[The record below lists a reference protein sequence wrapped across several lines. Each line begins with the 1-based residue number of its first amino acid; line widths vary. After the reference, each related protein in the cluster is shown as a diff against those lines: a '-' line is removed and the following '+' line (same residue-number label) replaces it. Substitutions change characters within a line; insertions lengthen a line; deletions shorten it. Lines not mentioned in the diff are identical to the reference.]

1 MSTTSYFR
9 AQISPFILM
18 AAGLIFVATLY
29 YPAFPGYWLF
39 DDWPNLFGL
48 THVQDLTSA
57 ILFITGGEAGPLGRP
72 LSLATFALQAESWDE
87 RPESMLIVNFG
98 IHLLAMLA
106 VFLLAAGLAHIRA
119 PRHAWLIGAFVAIL
133 WGLNPFLSTTHLMV
147 IQRMTGLA
155 GLFVFAGL
163 ALFVWA
169 HLLNG
174 KYRVR
179 AALIAG
185 LGLCTLLATFSK
197 ESGALLPLLALTML
211 VTWIPRDRW
220 LTGPVNQTLLGVLVV
235 VPSILLLG
243 YLGLG
248 FVETLQAGNYGPHRD
263 FTPAERLL
271 TQPVILLDYLRQLFI
286 PSPLAATPFMDHI
299 PASRSWLEPPITLFA
314 FVSWA
319 TLATLAF
326 TVRQRAPWFFFGV
339 AFFLVAHV
347 VESTYLGLELYF
359 AHRNYV
365 PAFGLFFSLVY
376 FALTISPRHSLIA
389 STGLIAYALL
399 FGLSLAQVTGNWN
412 DKEVNAELWLDY
424 NLYSVRGSQ
433 FLSMQRI
440 SSGDF
445 KGARAALDRA
455 ATKHPDHVH
464 LHLQRTGN
472 CIGREDEFPELIRS
486 VERILRTSG
495 KPESM
500 PAIDLMSSAQ
510 HPDPSPLCP
519 PRTHSVLI
527 RLTDALLANAVYAQN
542 EDFRSQ
548 LFLAKAFAHTQ
559 LGEDEDAIRYFRESN
574 LLRPNLDV
582 AFNAMSLQANLG
594 EYQAAHE
601 FLEEL
606 KGLSPDHILKRRVW
620 EQRLAEFKIILEE
633 SERIDSEAGENAPG
647 HTHAFRTKRGQ

>member
-1 MSTTSYFR
+1 MKKTPSFSASTTS
-9 AQISPFILM
+9 FILM
-18 AAGLIFVATLY
+18 VIGLLAVTMLYHAAL
-29 YPAFPGYWLF
+29 PGYWLF

-48 THVQDLTSA
+48 RHVQNLDSA
-57 ILFITGGEAGPLGRP
+57 ILFIIGGEAGPLGRP
-72 LSLATFALQAESWDE
+72 LSLATFALQAEAWDDQ
-87 RPESMLIVNFG
+87 PDAMLVANFG
-98 IHLLAMLA
+98 IHLLAMLS

-220 LTGPVNQTLLGVLVV
+220 LTGPVNQTLLVLLVV

-248 FVETLQAGNYGPHRD
+248 FVETLQAGNYGRGRD

-286 PSPLAATPFMDHI
+286 PSPLAATPFMDNI

-326 TVRQRAPWFFFGV
+326 TVRQRTPWFFFGV

-424 NLYSVRGSQ
+424 NPYSVRGSQ

-445 KGARAALDRA
+445 SGARRALDSA
-455 ATKHPDHVH
+455 ATTHSDHVQ
-464 LHLQRTGN
+464 LHLQRTAN
-472 CIGREDEFPELIRS
+472 CIGREDEFPELIHS
-486 VERILRTSG
+486 VERVLRTSG
-495 KPESM
+495 KPQSM
-500 PAIDLMSSAQ
+500 PAIDLMRSAQ
-510 HPDPSPLCP
+510 DPDPSPLCP

-527 RLTDALLANAVYAQN
+527 SLTDALLANEVYARN
-542 EDFRSQ
+542 EDLRSQ
-548 LFLAKAFAHTQ
+548 LLLAKAFAYAQ
-559 LGEDEDAIRYFRESN
+559 IGKYEEAIRDFRESN
-574 LLRPNLDV
+574 ATRPNLDV
-582 AFNAMSLQANLG
+582 AFHAMSLQANLG
-594 EYQAAHE
+594 EYQAAHG

-633 SERIDSEAGENAPG
+633 SERIDSEAGENASG